1 MNELVSI
8 IMPSY
13 KRHREIV
20 SRAIDSLINQTYE
33 NIEIILVDDNAGIEL
48 SEYRNELENLACKYS
63 NIVYIQNDENQG
75 SAKSRN
81 IGIKVAKGNYI
92 TFLDDDDLYL
102 SEKIEKQLQYMLH
115 NELDMCFTNQIL
127 INQNKKIVDFR
138 EYRRLKNEE
147 YKQILTYHLTR
158 KITGTNTFMMKK
170 SVLEQVGG
178 FDEID
183 IGDEFYLMYK
193 IIETQ
198 CKIGYFDDSNVIAY
212 RAGQDSLTLN
222 QNRLLYEKKLYN
234 FIKSKFDKLTFYQRM
249 YVRFRYNVV
258 KLITFKRAKM
268 FVKMLLAVIS
278 AFFCA
283 PISFFIEPLRLRNNI
298 KKVKINYKENC
309 DKKYLNEDIN
319 NQS

>member
-1 MNELVSI
+1 MNRNMNELVSI

-75 SAKSRN
+75 SAKSWN

-138 EYRRLKNEE
+138 EYRRLRMKN
-147 YKQILTYHLTR
+147 I
-158 KITGTNTFMMKK
+158 
-170 SVLEQVGG
+170 
-178 FDEID
+178 
-183 IGDEFYLMYK
+183 
-193 IIETQ
+193 
-198 CKIGYFDDSNVIAY
+198 
-212 RAGQDSLTLN
+212 
-222 QNRLLYEKKLYN
+222 
-234 FIKSKFDKLTFYQRM
+234 SKFW
-249 YVRFRYNVV
+249 
-258 KLITFKRAKM
+258 
-268 FVKMLLAVIS
+268 
-278 AFFCA
+278 
-283 PISFFIEPLRLRNNI
+283 PII
-298 KKVKINYKENC
+298 
-309 DKKYLNEDIN
+309 
-319 NQS
+319 